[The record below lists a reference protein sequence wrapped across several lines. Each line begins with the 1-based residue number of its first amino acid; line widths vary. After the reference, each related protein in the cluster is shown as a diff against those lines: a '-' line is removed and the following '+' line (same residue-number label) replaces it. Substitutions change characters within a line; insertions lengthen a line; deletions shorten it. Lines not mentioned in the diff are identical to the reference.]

1 MDNNLDDD
9 DEEVVYRKD
18 IVSFLDDDDEEEGDD
33 GEEEEEE
40 EELSDVS
47 NGEEE
52 DEEDEDE
59 EEDDEEDEEDDEDDE
74 EDARL
79 QELLLVD
86 HYDEDNLPEF
96 ACRYCG
102 IHDPSTVAKCV
113 ETQKWFCNGTQS
125 GNGSHLVHHL
135 VKSRSNQVQLHPESP
150 LGDTV
155 LECYNCSLKN
165 VFVLGFVPAASASH
179 SVVVLL
185 CRVCV
190 ETVPALKDMDW
201 ELSQWHPLIQ
211 DRQFLPWLLTVPAA
225 TLQARARQV
234 GSAQMTRLEELWK
247 RKPTAQFADLFKK
260 QTDGTEGGEGD
271 DELELELTPTQQRYE
286 DGFHYQN
293 ILAPLVKM
301 EADYDRQMKESLTE
315 ESISVEWDVSLSG
328 KWVAKFS
335 FHRMTAESRVVVGDE
350 LRLKLGPGAQFL
362 NQGQPWE
369 GVGYVK
375 SILDGQVELE
385 LRNSHGVN
393 SNANSSGGGAAASG
407 NATDT
412 AAGKGKGAN
421 NTNNN
426 NSNTGGNIP
435 QNITDDYIVEYIWKS
450 TSYDRMQ
457 NALKTFAIDDTSVTG
472 YIYHKLL
479 GHSVEEQ
486 RIATAKVPTTE
497 AEFSVPGLP
506 PLNESQRLAVAAVL
520 QRPLSLIQGPPGTGK
535 TVTSATLVYHLTKQN
550 MGQVL
555 VTAPSN
561 VAVDQLTEK
570 IAATGLRVVRLASK
584 TREAQTVTSVDHL
597 CLHVMVPLA
606 SDEFQKLQRLKDDFG
621 ELTERDARKYRAL
634 RNKTEREILQA
645 ADVICC
651 TCVGAG
657 DPRLKH
663 LRFRQV
669 LIDEA
674 TQAIEAEAL
683 IPIAMGAKQVVFVGD
698 HCQLGPVVMYKP
710 AAKAGLTQS
719 MFERLVLIGNR
730 PIRLQVQYRMH
741 PALSEFPSNM
751 FYEGS
756 LQNGVT
762 EADRELL
769 TTPGYTGKEDFPWPV
784 PGKPMF
790 FYSIMGMEEI
800 SASGTSY
807 LNRTEASYVEKIVT
821 HLLRMGV
828 TPAQMGVITPYD
840 GQKKYVFEHMR
851 RAGPLASTLYEAIE
865 VASVDAFQGREKDF
879 ILVSCVRS
887 SESQGIG
894 FLSDPR
900 RLNVAL
906 TRARLGIILLGNP
919 RVLSKN
925 PLWAALLLHF
935 KEHECLVEG
944 PHLQNLQACA
954 HMTFPRP
961 KRDPARDPRYAFTA
975 LARGGWD
982 VVRWDE
988 SAHHQHQQHHRRHNH
1003 SNNNNALGFGRA
1015 PTSDSRF
1022 DPRYNHHSNNNNHLY
1037 GDVGVGGG
1045 NTSSGLPI
1053 PSFAPLPNYTAS
1065 GGADDLSS
1073 VGGDSAYDSQYGNA
1087 SRGSFYSQQP
1097 HHRHN
1102 NTVNSATNNM
1112 KEHRNAPP
1120 PLSSFYVGGAPDGS
1134 YYRNNGK

>member
-1 MDNNLDDD
+1 MDNLDDD

-18 IVSFLDDDDEEEGDD
+18 IVSFLDDDDEEE
-33 GEEEEEE
+33 EEEEGEDDEE
-40 EELSDVS
+40 EEDELSDVS

-52 DEEDEDE
+52 EDDEDE
-59 EEDDEEDEEDDEDDE
+59 EEEEEDE

-86 HYDEDNLPEF
+86 HYDEDNLPEY

-102 IHDPSTVAKCV
+102 IHDPCAVAKCV
-113 ETQKWFCNGTQS
+113 ETQKWLCNGTQS

-150 LGDTV
+150 LGDTI
-155 LECYNCSLKN
+155 LECYNCSARN
-165 VFVLGFVPAASASH
+165 VFVLGFVPAASASN

-201 ELSQWHPLIQ
+201 DLSQWHPLIQ
-211 DRQFLPWLLTVPAA
+211 DRQFLPWLLSVPSAA
-225 TLQARARQV
+225 LQARARQV
-234 GSAQMTRLEELWK
+234 GASQMTRLEELWK

-260 QTDGTEGGEGD
+260 QTDGEGGED
-271 DELELELTPTQQRYE
+271 DDGLELELTPTQQRYE

-369 GVGYVK
+369 GIGYVK

-385 LRNSHGVN
+385 LRNSHSTSSSKDGNAKNKNGTN
-393 SNANSSGGGAAASG
+393 SN
-407 NATDT
+407 
-412 AAGKGKGAN
+412 N
-421 NTNNN
+421 N
-426 NSNTGGNIP
+426 GGNIP
-435 QNITDDYIVEYIWKS
+435 QNIADDYIVEYIWKS

-472 YIYHKLL
+472 YIYHKVL

-584 TREAQTVTSVDHL
+584 TREAQNVTSVDHL

-790 FYSIMGMEEI
+790 FYSILGMEEI

-828 TPAQMGVITPYD
+828 TPSQIGVITPYD

-851 RAGPLASTLYEAIE
+851 RAGPLVTTLYETIE

-988 SAHHQHQQHHRRHNH
+988 SAHYNHHHGRGRN
-1003 SNNNNALGFGRA
+1003 SNNNAAGFGRSSG
-1015 PTSDSRF
+1015 SDSRF
-1022 DPRYNHHSNNNNHLY
+1022 DPRYNGNNNSNNNNNVY
-1037 GDVGVGGG
+1037 GS
-1045 NTSSGLPI
+1045 NTSGGSNLPI
-1053 PSFAPLPNYTAS
+1053 PSFAPLPTYNAGG
-1065 GGADDLSS
+1065 GGAGDDLSS
-1073 VGGDSAYDSQYGNA
+1073 VGGDSAYDSQYGN
-1087 SRGSFYSQQP
+1087 SRGGSLYSQQQRN
-1097 HHRHN
+1097 H
-1102 NTVNSATNNM
+1102 
-1112 KEHRNAPP
+1112 KDHRNHPAS
-1120 PLSSFYVGGAPDGS
+1120 LSGFYVGGAPDGS
-1134 YYRNNGK
+1134 YYSSNNGK

>member
-1 MDNNLDDD
+1 M
-9 DEEVVYRKD
+9 
-18 IVSFLDDDDEEEGDD
+18 
-33 GEEEEEE
+33 
-40 EELSDVS
+40 
-47 NGEEE
+47 
-52 DEEDEDE
+52 
-59 EEDDEEDEEDDEDDE
+59 
-74 EDARL
+74 
-79 QELLLVD
+79 
-86 HYDEDNLPEF
+86 
-96 ACRYCG
+96 
-102 IHDPSTVAKCV
+102 
-113 ETQKWFCNGTQS
+113 
-125 GNGSHLVHHL
+125 
-135 VKSRSNQVQLHPESP
+135 
-150 LGDTV
+150 
-155 LECYNCSLKN
+155 
-165 VFVLGFVPAASASH
+165 GFVPAASGSQA
-179 SVVVLL
+179 VVVLL

-190 ETVPALKDMDW
+190 DTVPALKDMDW
-201 ELSQWHPLIQ
+201 ELSSWQPLIQ
-211 DRQFLPWLLTVPAA
+211 DRQLLPWLLSVPAPS
-225 TLQARARQV
+225 LQARARQI
-234 GSAQMTRLEELWK
+234 GPAQMTRLEDLWK
-247 RKPTAQFADLFKK
+247 RKPTASFSDLYKK
-260 QTDGTEGGEGD
+260 HTDGEDGD
-271 DELELELTPTQQRYE
+271 EDAELELTPTEQQYE

-315 ESISVEWDVSLSG
+315 ESIAVDWDVSLAG
-328 KWVAKFS
+328 KWIARFS

-350 LRLKLGPGAQFL
+350 LRLKLGPGAEFL
-362 NQGQPWE
+362 NQGKPWE

-385 LRNSHGVN
+385 LRSTG
-393 SNANSSGGGAAASG
+393 
-407 NATDT
+407 
-412 AAGKGKGAN
+412 
-421 NTNNN
+421 NTNNKN
-426 NSNTGGNIP
+426 GKTSSSSNTSDGNNASATAPSGSVP
-435 QNITDDYIVEYIWKS
+435 QNIREDYVVEYIWKS

-472 YIYHKLL
+472 YIYHKVL

-486 RIATAKVPTTE
+486 RIATAKVPATV
-497 AEFSVPGLP
+497 AEFAVPGLP

-535 TVTSATLVYHLTKQN
+535 TVTSATLVYHLTKQG

-584 TREAQTVTSVDHL
+584 TREQQTVTSVDHL

-606 SDEFQKLQRLKDDFG
+606 SDEFKKLQRLKDDFG

-674 TQAIEAEAL
+674 TQAVEAEAL

-741 PALSEFPSNM
+741 PSLSEFPSNM

-762 EADRELL
+762 EDDRQLL
-769 TTPGYTGKEDFPWPV
+769 TTPGFTGKEDFPWPV

-790 FYSIMGMEEI
+790 FYSILGMEEI

-821 HLLRMGV
+821 HLLKMGV
-828 TPAQMGVITPYD
+828 TPAQVGVITPYD

-851 RAGPLASTLYEAIE
+851 RAGPLATTLYEAIE

-887 SESQGIG
+887 SETQGIG

-944 PHLQNLQACA
+944 PHLNNLQVC

-961 KRDPARDPRYAFTA
+961 KRNPATDPRYAFTA

-988 SAHHQHQQHHRRHNH
+988 SASRRGGRNG
-1003 SNNNNALGFGRA
+1003 NNAFGFGKNPA
-1015 PTSDSRF
+1015 DSRF
-1022 DPRYNHHSNNNNHLY
+1022 DPRYEQKGGSNNPDPAPRSNSN
-1037 GDVGVGGG
+1037 
-1045 NTSSGLPI
+1045 LPI
-1053 PSFAPLPNYTAS
+1053 PSFAPLPTYKHGSNN
-1065 GGADDLSS
+1065 DDLNS
-1073 VGGDSAYDSQYGNA
+1073 VGGDSSFDSQ
-1087 SRGSFYSQQP
+1087 SRTSFYSQRERNGGKEVRTSGP
-1097 HHRHN
+1097 GLGW
-1102 NTVNSATNNM
+1102 TVGAGGNYY
-1112 KEHRNAPP
+1112 
-1120 PLSSFYVGGAPDGS
+1120 SS
-1134 YYRNNGK
+1134 NK